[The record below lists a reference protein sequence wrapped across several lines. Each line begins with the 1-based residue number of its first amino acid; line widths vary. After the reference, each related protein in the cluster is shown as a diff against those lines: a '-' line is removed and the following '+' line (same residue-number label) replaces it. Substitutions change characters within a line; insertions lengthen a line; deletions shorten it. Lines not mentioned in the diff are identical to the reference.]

1 VRKLVLGNER
11 LDILNNL
18 HRDHAHQVTPDVAPN
33 SGGLVR
39 RDVELQDLPSEKK
52 LCVMTMPLWPFVAL
66 YVYVLVVGTQLAD
79 FLFTEMH

>member
-1 VRKLVLGNER
+1 MGELVLGDEG
-11 LDILNNL
+11 LDVLDDL

-39 RDVELQDLPSEKK
+39 RDVELQDLPRKK